1 MVNFAE
7 ILRTKQRPNFGFL
20 FYACVFFCFVTL
32 AGLSNAAE
40 QDAIDRSS
48 NDLVL
53 EKRVH
58 KLTEELRC
66 LVCQNQTIADSHAG
80 LAIDLKNQVR
90 EKVVQGASDQEILDY
105 MVQRYGDFVLYRP
118 PVKQTT
124 WLLWFGPFLLMLLG
138 LLFLTMKIMKRP
150 KQDANVSEAEMLR
163 AAQLLRPDDK
173 RG

>member
-7 ILRTKQRPNFGFL
+7 RLRTKQPTNAWSLFRICMFLCLVAAAGFSS
-20 FYACVFFCFVTL
+20 AV
-32 AGLSNAAE
+32 E
-40 QDAIDRSS
+40 QDVIDKST

-66 LVCQNQTIADSHAG
+66 LVCQNQTIADSHSG

-138 LLFLTMKIMKRP
+138 LLFLAMKVINRP
-150 KQDANVSEAEMLR
+150 KQDANVSEAELQR

-173 RG
+173 LG

>member
-1 MVNFAE
+1 MVNFPE
-7 ILRTKQRPNFGFL
+7 VLRTNQRANVGLL
-20 FYACVFFCFVTL
+20 FCASVFFCFVSI
-32 AGLSNAAE
+32 ASSSHAAD
-40 QDAIDRSS
+40 QDAVDKSTK
-48 NDLVL
+48 DLVL

-80 LAIDLKNQVR
+80 LAVDLKNQVR
-90 EKVVQGASDQEILDY
+90 EKVVQGATDQEILDY

-138 LLFLTMKIMKRP
+138 LLFLAMKVIKRP

-163 AAQLLRPDDK
+163 AAKLLRPDDK

>member
-1 MVNFAE
+1 MVNFPE
-7 ILRTKQRPNFGFL
+7 VLRTKQRANVGLL
-20 FYACVFFCFVTL
+20 FCACVFFCLVSV
-32 AGLSNAAE
+32 ASSSYAAE
-40 QDAIDRSS
+40 QDAVDKST

-80 LAIDLKNQVR
+80 LAVDLKNQVR
-90 EKVVQGASDQEILDY
+90 EKVVQGATDQEILDY

-138 LLFLTMKIMKRP
+138 LLFLAMKVIKRP

-173 RG
+173 HG

>member
-7 ILRTKQRPNFGFL
+7 ILRTKQGPNFGFL
-20 FYACVFFCFVTL
+20 FYACVVFCFVTL

-40 QDAIDRSS
+40 QDAIDKNS

>member
-1 MVNFAE
+1 MVNFPE
-7 ILRTKQRPNFGFL
+7 VLRTNQRANVGLL
-20 FYACVFFCFVTL
+20 FCASVFFCFVSI
-32 AGLSNAAE
+32 ASSSHAAD
-40 QDAIDRSS
+40 QDAVDKST

-80 LAIDLKNQVR
+80 LAVDLKNQVR
-90 EKVVQGASDQEILDY
+90 EKVVQGATDQEILDY

-138 LLFLTMKIMKRP
+138 LLFLAMKVIKRP

-163 AAQLLRPDDK
+163 AAKLLRPDDK